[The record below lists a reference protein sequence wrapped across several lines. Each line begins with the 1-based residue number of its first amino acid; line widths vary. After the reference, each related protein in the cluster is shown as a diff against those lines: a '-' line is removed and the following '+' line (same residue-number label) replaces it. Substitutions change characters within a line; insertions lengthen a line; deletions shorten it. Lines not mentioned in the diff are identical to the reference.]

1 MSDLQYEM
9 IDNVNEVNDALDE
22 LLLEREMITPEL
34 LRGAFQP
41 TLVRA
46 SAGTGKTYQL
56 TARLL
61 KILLTGAPPETVLA
75 TTFTRKAAGEILT
88 RVLTTL
94 GHAADAENPK
104 ALADLQSQVGL
115 PGLPRHVCGQLFHR
129 LLKNIHRLRICTL
142 DSLFSQLARALPFEL
157 DLPPGWRLTDEI
169 EEVWLR
175 QLAISNMIDSLQS
188 SEIESLISM
197 LGRGDV
203 KRNVAREL
211 IQVVENTYGL
221 SRQASQEAWDQLDV
235 PARPE
240 SADITRTAGSFR
252 MSQPKQKTLR
262 ELLEKMAD
270 HLDARDLSPLIE
282 QTLLANIHKA
292 RLTGDEIKFGRSK
305 FPPGLETDFE
315 VLYASVQSE
324 SLSLLRSQ
332 NQATGSLATHYN
344 ESITNVKQ
352 SQGSFAFDDIA
363 VRLATVFTTLDA
375 ATIQSKLDS
384 RIDHL
389 LLDEFQDTAPVQ
401 WQVLRV
407 IAQSVVPQE
416 QAIESVQQLDPRRS
430 QSFFCVGD
438 TKQAIYG
445 WRGGVA
451 EIFDAVDKQIPGIIS
466 VPQDESYRSSRV
478 VLDAVTDAFQ
488 NLTRHPLAE
497 TPSPEDPSDKALY
510 EAEALQ
516 EFARKFPPQTAA
528 RDLPGFVRFMTGPKV
543 PPKPNPADPDGKP
556 VKPTAADIQFALIE
570 EVATQIQ
577 SLNASAPTLS
587 IGVLTR
593 TNATVRNLIN
603 ALESRGVD
611 VSAEGGNPLDDSVA
625 VRWILSALMMVEHP
639 GDGRWRHHLA
649 YSPLAEQLPLAD
661 ADGDKAADWLRRKIE
676 DQGLPEVVLF
686 LATALIP
693 SCDAREQVRL
703 QQLVEL
709 TTQFHHIGR
718 TRLRDFVDLVRIKR
732 VQRPKAAAVRVMTV
746 HQSKGLEFDAVF
758 LPEIHKELIGQ
769 PPQCM
774 ADLPDLGK
782 PPTGITRSVG
792 EKQWHYL
799 PLRWQH
805 VIGGNVKSRITEAMC
820 LLYVAMTRARQ
831 GLYLFTPPSTKT
843 DFANKNAASLLFHA
857 WKGPANENADP
868 TEGDRVLF
876 ESGSED
882 WWNGHLDGA
891 DAEETTQQETAQPAP
906 TPPTKTISFLPRKT
920 ACYSKSHSAKGRGDR
935 FLVDRSS
942 DAKMHRS
949 L

>member
-1 MSDLQYEM
+1 MMFNESIEYELAASEEDALAALNEIEM
-9 IDNVNEVNDALDE
+9 VNSLDE
-22 LLLEREMITPEL
+22 LLLERELITPEL
-34 LRGAFQP
+34 LRGAFES

-94 GHAADAENPK
+94 GSAADANQPE
-104 ALADLQSQVGL
+104 ALAELQRQVGL

-129 LLKNIHRLRICTL
+129 LLKNIHRIRICTL

-169 EEVWLR
+169 EEIWLR
-175 QLAISNMIDSLQS
+175 QVAVTNMIDALQS
-188 SEIESLISM
+188 SEIESLVSM

-221 SRQASQEAWDQLDV
+221 SRQASQEAWDQIDV
-235 PARPE
+235 PTRPE
-240 SADITRTAGSFR
+240 SAEITRTAGAFR
-252 MSQPKQKTLR
+252 MAEPKQKTLR
-262 ELLEKMAD
+262 ELLQKMAD

-292 RLTGDEIKFGRSK
+292 HLTGDEVKFGRSK
-305 FPPGLETDFE
+305 FPPGLETDME
-315 VLYASVQSE
+315 VLYECVKSE

-332 NQATGSLATHYN
+332 NQATGSLASHYN
-344 ESITNVKQ
+344 DAITNVKQ
-352 SQGSFAFDDIA
+352 SQASFAFDDIA
-363 VRLATVFTTLDA
+363 VRLAKVFTTLDV

-389 LLDEFQDTAPVQ
+389 LLDEFQDTSPVQ
-401 WQVLRV
+401 WQVLKV
-407 IAQSVVPQE
+407 IAQSVVPSSSPDRTSNCS
-416 QAIESVQQLDPRRS
+416 IETIDPRRT

-451 EIFDAVDKQIPGIIS
+451 EIFDAVDQQIPGIASI
-466 VPQDESYRSSRV
+466 PQDKSYRSSRV
-478 VLDAVTDAFQ
+478 VLDAVTEAFR

-497 TPSPEDPSDKALY
+497 TPCPADPADKAVY

-516 EFARKFPPQTAA
+516 EFARKFPQQTAA
-528 RDLPGFVRFMTGPKV
+528 KDFPGYVRFMTGPMV
-543 PPKPNPADPDGKP
+543 PPKPDPADPDGKP
-556 VKPTAADIQFALIE
+556 IKASAADVQSALVE
-570 EVATQIQ
+570 EVASQIHQ
-577 SLNASAPTLS
+577 LSATAPDLS

-593 TNATVRNLIN
+593 TNATVRHLIN

-639 GDGRWRHHLA
+639 GDGRWRHHITH
-649 YSPLAEQLPLAD
+649 SPLADHLPLASSD
-661 ADGDKAADWLRRKIE
+661 CPTAAADELRHRIE

-686 LATALIP
+686 LASVLMP
-693 SCDAREQVRL
+693 HCDAREHVRL
-703 QQLVEL
+703 QQLIEL

-758 LPEIHKELIGQ
+758 LPEIHKELIGR
-769 PPQCM
+769 PPQCI
-774 ADLPDLGK
+774 ADLPDLGR
-782 PPTGITRSVG
+782 PPVGLTRSVG

-799 PLRWQH
+799 SPRWQRT
-805 VIGGNVKSRITEAMC
+805 IGSNVKARMTEAMC

-831 GLYLFTPPSTKT
+831 GLYLFTPPSTKAE
-843 DFANKNAASLLFHA
+843 FANKNAASLLFHA
-857 WKGPANENADP
+857 WNGPSHPDADP
-868 TEGDRVLF
+868 TTGNCVLF
-876 ESGSED
+876 ESGTPN
-882 WWNGHLDGA
+882 WWGDEKIGA
-891 DAEETTQQETAQPAP
+891 AKVDTGSAVV
-906 TPPTKTISFLPRKT
+906 TKIIAFCP
-920 ACYSKSHSAKGRGDR
+920 
-935 FLVDRSS
+935 RSS
-942 DAKMHRS
+942 SKGTELTGESDQQLA
-949 L
+949 

>member
-1 MSDLQYEM
+1 MNEIEYEFISSFDDNDTIAFNEL
-9 IDNVNEVNDALDE
+9 IDEQQL
-22 LLLEREMITPEL
+22 ITPEL
-34 LRGAFQP
+34 LQGAFQP

-61 KILLTGAPPETVLA
+61 KILLTGASPESVLA

-94 GHAADAENPK
+94 GQAANADTPD
-104 ALADLQSQVGL
+104 ALADLQQQVGL

-169 EEVWLR
+169 EEVWFR
-175 QLAISNMIDSLQS
+175 QLAIGNLIDSLES
-188 SEIESLISM
+188 SEIESLVSM

-211 IQVVENTYGL
+211 IQVVETTYGL
-221 SRQASQEAWDQLDV
+221 SRQATEQAWDQLDV
-235 PARPE
+235 PNRPE
-240 SADITRTAGSFR
+240 SAEITRTAGSFR
-252 MSQPKQKTLR
+252 MAAPPQKSLCK
-262 ELLEKMAD
+262 LLEKMAD
-270 HLDARDLSPLIE
+270 HLDTRDLSPLLE
-282 QTLLANIHKA
+282 ETLLKNIHKS

-305 FPPGLETDFE
+305 FPPELRTDFD
-315 VLYASVQSE
+315 VLYQAVRCE

-332 NQATGSLATHYN
+332 NHATGSLARHYD
-344 ESITNVKQ
+344 ESITSIKQ
-352 SQGSFAFDDIA
+352 AQASFAFDDIA
-363 VRLATVFTTLDA
+363 VRLATVFTHLDA

-384 RIDHL
+384 KIDHL
-389 LLDEFQDTAPVQ
+389 LLDEFQDTSPVQ
-401 WQVLRV
+401 WQVLKV
-407 IAQSVVPQE
+407 IAESVVPAPEDSQGKGD
-416 QAIESVQQLDPRRS
+416 AIGPRRS

-451 EIFDAVDKQIPGIIS
+451 EIFDAVDQQIPGVAS
-466 VPQDESYRSSRV
+466 VPQDESYRSSRI

-488 NLTRHPLAE
+488 KLPRHPMAD

-516 EFARKFPPQTAA
+516 EFADKFPPQTAA
-528 RDLPGFVRFMTGPKV
+528 RDLPGHVKFMTGPRV

-556 VKPTAADIQFALIE
+556 IKPSAADIQAALVH
-570 EVATQIQ
+570 EVASQIQ
-577 SLNASAPTLS
+577 TLHQSAPHLS

-593 TNATVRNLIN
+593 TNTTVQMMIN
-603 ALESRGVD
+603 ALEARGVD

-639 GDGRWRHHLA
+639 GDGRWKHHVA
-649 YSPLAEQLPLAD
+649 FSPLTDFLPLND
-661 ADGDKAADWLRRKIE
+661 ENPNAASDWLRQQI
-676 DQGLPEVVLF
+676 DDHGLAETVHD

-693 SCDAREQVRL
+693 TCDERETVRL
-703 QQLVEL
+703 RQLIEL

-758 LPEIHKELIGQ
+758 LPEINKELIGQ
-769 PPQCM
+769 PPQCI
-774 ADLPDLGK
+774 AELPDLSR
-782 PPTGITRSVG
+782 PPVGLTRSVG

-799 PLRWQH
+799 PLRWQRTL
-805 VIGGNVKSRITEAMC
+805 GGNVKSRITEAMC

-831 GLYLFTPPSTKT
+831 GLYLFTPPSTKS
-843 DFANKNAASLLFHA
+843 DFATKTAAALLFHA
-857 WKGPANENADP
+857 WRDSPQGDDRDP
-868 TEGDRVLF
+868 TLGDQILF
-876 ESGSED
+876 ESGDEQWWQTTSNSEAPTTILERPKPVLGSPKPIVFQPID
-882 WWNGHLDGA
+882 SKPRRHA
-891 DAEETTQQETAQPAP
+891 TAKVAEERA
-906 TPPTKTISFLPRKT
+906 
-920 ACYSKSHSAKGRGDR
+920 
-935 FLVDRSS
+935 
-942 DAKMHRS
+942 
-949 L
+949 